1 MNFAAQP
8 MLQPLYSTGFAPPPI
23 NMQPP
28 LNLQHSFQPRSNM
41 LSPITSQPQIIL
53 QQTSPTLPQQIQ
65 FPPSATQNLTP
76 APSSQIDDVPQPKP
90 PTGWSL
96 VGSSTSIDQTYTT
109 LHYTYEYI
117 FSPTTLSPTTSLPAN
132 IKPPSKPQGWV
143 AEKSTLTI
151 DKDPK
156 QHTYRYVLTYYEPDS

>member
-28 LNLQHSFQPRSNM
+28 LNLQHSFQPRSDL
-41 LSPITSQPQIIL
+41 LSPFTSQPQIIL

-109 LHYTYEYI
+109 LQY
-117 FSPTTLSPTTSLPAN
+117 TTSTYFRRQLSRRRHLFLLTSSRPQSLKAGLQRNRRSQSIRTPSN
-132 IKPPSKPQGWV
+132 IPTDTS
-143 AEKSTLTI
+143 
-151 DKDPK
+151 
-156 QHTYRYVLTYYEPDS
+156 